1 VAVLAGLLGPV
12 SIVVVGVL
20 AEDCSKVPFVMR
32 RAAGNLPCS
41 VEDLPDLGPARQ
53 AAAILDEDGIGRR
66 PNQANININT
76 WEACSA
82 NGGVTWP
89 SLRMS
94 TRSWNPNLGF
104 FSSGAFIGDYNGIAV
119 SSTNVYPVWTE
130 GRNTAIARTGIGE
143 ADIFTDVEHR

>member
-53 AAAILDEDGIGRR
+53 AAAILDEDGIGRPAAALAAAGKSR
-66 PNQANININT
+66 WLVSGSDTERYQFARSAAGAC
-76 WEACSA
+76 ACSVA
-82 NGGVTWP
+82 WAASPKSRQWRLGRSPGRWRCWP
-89 SLRMS
+89 SAWIR
-94 TRSWNPNLGF
+94 
-104 FSSGAFIGDYNGIAV
+104 
-119 SSTNVYPVWTE
+119 
-130 GRNTAIARTGIGE
+130 
-143 ADIFTDVEHR
+143 